1 MTAVQPPARVLVS
14 GATGY
19 IAAWVVQNLLERG
32 YAVRGTVRSVA
43 KGDFLK
49 KAFASYGDRF
59 ELVVV
64 EDIAKV
70 SLSAARDGRSWHA
83 VHRDRLC
90 VMRCAVSCLS
100 FRDLL
105 VRMGHSTRQS
115 KAWMPSNTQRRLST
129 STRSTLMVSRQE
141 APNHPTD

>member
-70 SLSAARDGRSWHA
+70 SLSAARDGRSWYA

-100 FRDLL
+100 FAICWLGWGIR
-105 VRMGHSTRQS
+105 RGS
-115 KAWMPSNTQRRLST
+115 QRRGCHRTHSVACPL
-129 STRSTLMVSRQE
+129 
-141 APNHPTD
+141 